1 MVPRFVSEE
10 DVADGANV
18 ATLEVGTVG
27 AVPAGLQAAAD
38 TVCGKDGQ
46 QGKVSGWV
54 LFHAVLPAPKFV
66 SQSVWDSI
74 PQCLHA

>member
-1 MVPRFVSEE
+1 MAPRFVSEE

-46 QGKVSGWV
+46 QGKVGVVSCRLFCLQVRQSGW
-54 LFHAVLPAPKFV
+54 LG
-66 SQSVWDSI
+66 
-74 PQCLHA
+74 